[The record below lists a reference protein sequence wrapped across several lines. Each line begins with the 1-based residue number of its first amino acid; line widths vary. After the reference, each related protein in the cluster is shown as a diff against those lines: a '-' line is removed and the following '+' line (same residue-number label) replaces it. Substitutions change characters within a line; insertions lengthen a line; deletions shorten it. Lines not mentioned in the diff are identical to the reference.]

1 MNSTLQKNISI
12 IYWMSFF
19 QCAMIVTAVF
29 VPLLQRH
36 GLSMSEVLQT
46 QALFAFVIAGFEVPS
61 GYLADIW
68 GRKNT
73 IIAGQFIIAAAF
85 FLLVVANSFIDFLVY
100 EALMGLGMSLCS
112 GADLA
117 LIYDSQIALNA
128 RDENLA
134 DYPGKHISRLVS
146 LEGWAGAI
154 SAILASI
161 LSFWSLDWILWVQ
174 ALIASLAFYCSLH
187 LVEAPRETS
196 VLGHQENFR
205 KVAATMLK
213 NRLILWI
220 SLGIIVFGL
229 AALFGFWLIQT
240 YWEAQGI
247 PVAWFGFIW
256 AFHCGV
262 RAVTAHYAY
271 RLEAMIGWQR
281 IFVFTAVLPFIA
293 YLIMALVGGPIG
305 ILFGAAFPLCR
316 GLNTV
321 IFYDALNKRLDPE
334 FRATVNSLVSLGM
347 RTIFIVTGPILG
359 LVVDSYGVDVSLLL
373 LALWFLP
380 TVIFVLFELA
390 KEIQADERSKKIGL
404 GLGLYEQ

>member
-1 MNSTLQKNISI
+1 MNCALQKNINT

-73 IIAGQFIIAAAF
+73 IIAGQLIIAVAF
-85 FLLVVANSFIDFLVY
+85 FLLVVADSFIDFLLY

-134 DYPGKHISRLVS
+134 TNPGKHISRLVS

-154 SAILASI
+154 SAILASV
-161 LSFWSLDWILWVQ
+161 LTLWSLDWILWVQ

-205 KVAATMLK
+205 KVAATMIQ

-240 YWEAQGI
+240 YWEAQGV

-262 RAVTAHYAY
+262 RGLTAHYAH
-271 RLEAMIGWQR
+271 RLEELIGWQR
-281 IFVFTAVLPFIA
+281 VFVFTAALPFIA

-305 ILFGAAFPLCR
+305 ILLGAAFPLCR

-321 IFYDALNKRLDPE
+321 IFYDALNKRLDAE

-347 RTIFIVTGPILG
+347 RTIFIVAGPILG
-359 LVVDSYGVDVSLLL
+359 FMVDAYGVDVSLLV
-373 LALWFLP
+373 LAAWFLP
-380 TVIFVLFELA
+380 TVIVVLCGLA
-390 KEIQADERSKKIGL
+390 RQIQSDEKSREVRL
-404 GLGLYEQ
+404 EARV

>member
-1 MNSTLQKNISI
+1 
-12 IYWMSFF
+12 MSFF

-36 GLSMSEVLQT
+36 GLSMSQILQT

-61 GYLADIW
+61 GYLADLW

-73 IIAGQFIIAAAF
+73 IIAGQFIIAVAF
-85 FLLVVANSFIDFLVY
+85 FVLLVADSFFDFLLY

-128 RDENLA
+128 EDENCA
-134 DYPGKHISRLVS
+134 ENPGKHISRLVS

-154 SAILASI
+154 SAVLASV

-205 KVAATMLK
+205 KVARTMLH
-213 NRLILWI
+213 NPLVMWI
-220 SLGIIVFGL
+220 AWGIIVFGL

-240 YWEAQGI
+240 YWAAQGV
-247 PVAWFGFIW
+247 PVVWFGFIW
-256 AFHCGV
+256 ALHCCV
-262 RAVTAHYAY
+262 RALVAHYAH
-271 RLEAMIGWQR
+271 RLEELVGWQR
-281 IFVFTAVLPFIA
+281 IFIFTAALPFVA

-305 ILFGAAFPLCR
+305 ILFGMAFPLCR
-316 GLNTV
+316 GLIMV
-321 IFYDALNKRLDPE
+321 IFYDALNKRLDAE

-347 RTIFIVTGPILG
+347 RTIFILMGPVLG
-359 LVVDSYGVDVSLLL
+359 FLVDSYGVNVSLLI
-373 LALWFLP
+373 LAAWFLP
-380 TVIFVLFELA
+380 TIVFVLWALARQINRANKNESAELDQVVL
-390 KEIQADERSKKIGL
+390 E
-404 GLGLYEQ
+404 

>member
-1 MNSTLQKNISI
+1 
-12 IYWMSFF
+12 MS
-19 QCAMIVTAVF
+19 QI
-29 VPLLQRH
+29 
-36 GLSMSEVLQT
+36 LQT

-73 IIAGQFIIAAAF
+73 IIAGQFIIAVAF
-85 FLLVVANSFIDFLVY
+85 FLLVVADSFFDFLLY

-117 LIYDSQIALNA
+117 LIYDSQVALNA
-128 RDENLA
+128 ADESRAEN
-134 DYPGKHISRLVS
+134 PGKHISRLVS
-146 LEGWAGAI
+146 LEGWAGAV
-154 SAILASI
+154 SAILASV
-161 LSFWSLDWILWVQ
+161 LSFWSLDWLLWGQ

-205 KVAATMLK
+205 KVALTMLR
-213 NRLILWI
+213 NSLVMWI

-240 YWEAQGI
+240 YWETQGV
-247 PVAWFGFIW
+247 PVTWFGFIW

-262 RAVTAHYAY
+262 RAITAHYAH
-271 RLEAMIGWQR
+271 RLEELMGWQR
-281 IFVFTAVLPFIA
+281 IFVFTAALPFVA
-293 YLIMALVGGPIG
+293 YLVMALVGGPIG
-305 ILFGAAFPLCR
+305 ILFGLAFPLCR
-316 GLNTV
+316 GLNMV
-321 IFYDALNKRLDPE
+321 IFYDALNKRLDAE

-359 LVVDSYGVDVSLLL
+359 FLVDSYGVNVSLVV
-373 LALWFLP
+373 LAAWFLP
-380 TVIFVLFELA
+380 TVIFVLLALARQINHANRSEKTELDQVA
-390 KEIQADERSKKIGL
+390 LE
-404 GLGLYEQ
+404 